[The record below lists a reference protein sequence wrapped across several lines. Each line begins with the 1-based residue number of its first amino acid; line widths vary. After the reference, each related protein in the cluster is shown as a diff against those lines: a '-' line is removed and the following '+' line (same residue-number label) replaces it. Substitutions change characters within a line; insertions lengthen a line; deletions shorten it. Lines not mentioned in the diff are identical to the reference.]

1 MEIVS
6 VGSTEKTFS
15 KEGAFSS
22 CSNVEQL
29 LFERAIGEA
38 AEKILT
44 DIFPDYQPKPKVE
57 KRNRPEKFLQRR
69 LQIIHCLYS
78 KGLI

>member
-15 KEGAFSS
+15 KDGVFSS

-38 AEKILT
+38 AEKILI
-44 DIFPDYQPKPKVE
+44 DIFPDYQPKPKAE
-57 KRNRPEKFLQRR
+57 KKKPAKRAAPTPAPD
-69 LQIIHCLYS
+69 YS
-78 KGLI
+78 LPL

>member
-15 KEGAFSS
+15 KDGVFSS

-38 AEKILT
+38 AEKILI
-44 DIFPDYQPKPKVE
+44 DIFPDYQPKPKAE
-57 KRNRPEKFLQRR
+57 KRNQPKELLQ
-69 LQIIHCLYS
+69 LQLRITHCLYS